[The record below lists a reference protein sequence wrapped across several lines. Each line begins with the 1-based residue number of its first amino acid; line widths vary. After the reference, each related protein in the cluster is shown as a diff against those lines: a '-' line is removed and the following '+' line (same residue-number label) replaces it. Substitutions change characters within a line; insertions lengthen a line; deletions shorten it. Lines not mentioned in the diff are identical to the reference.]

1 LLLFDGITLSVEVIV
16 SVTTVTCRHCCL
28 SMPVGTLACRCH
40 RFRIAADKL
49 LRGFC
54 CAQEAD
60 GDGAS
65 RRCVSAGGC
74 AVGMRQAKAAGAT
87 NRARRA
93 QTAIE
98 QRREPTKRSISN
110 AVSCVEPSIIA
121 VWAIKLRYNVGAEA
135 VTEGRALRA
144 GAGRAQREQFARVAA
159 LKTVDRQVAGGPRQA
174 FGEGQRGG
182 GAGRVRSRRVKAG
195 GGGQVTSSPAT
206 VCFQ

>member
-1 LLLFDGITLSVEVIV
+1 
-16 SVTTVTCRHCCL
+16 
-28 SMPVGTLACRCH
+28 MRC
-40 RFRIAADKL
+40 
-49 LRGFC
+49 FC

-98 QRREPTKRSISN
+98 QRREPTKRPISN

-135 VTEGRALRA
+135 VTEGRALL
-144 GAGRAQREQFARVAA
+144 AGRC
-159 LKTVDRQVAGGPRQA
+159 GPRTARAVCAGCGAQDGRSTGGGRA
-174 FGEGQRGG
+174 AAGVWRGAARGRRWEGAQPPRESWRRRPGNFFSRYCMLSVTTEWTFWPVSGFGTETAAVDALRGG
-182 GAGRVRSRRVKAG
+182 DAYTPARR
-195 GGGQVTSSPAT
+195 
-206 VCFQ
+206 